1 MDKAR
6 IEAQMVV
13 REARRQ
19 LRAEVVHTVLQLAEE
34 RVRRTITGSDQERLV
49 EDYLQKVSQM
59 A

>member
-1 MDKAR
+1 LDKAG

-19 LRAEVVHTVLQLAEE
+19 LRAEVVDTALQLAEE
-34 RVRRTITGSDQERLV
+34 RVRQTITSSDQNRLV
-49 EDYLQKVSQM
+49 EEYLQKVSQM